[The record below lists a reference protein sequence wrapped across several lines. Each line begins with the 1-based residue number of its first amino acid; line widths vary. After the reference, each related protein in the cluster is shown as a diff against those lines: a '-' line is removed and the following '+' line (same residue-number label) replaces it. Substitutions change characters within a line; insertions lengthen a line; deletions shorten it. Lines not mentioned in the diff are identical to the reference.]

1 MLVVQ
6 ATPDQPIYNML
17 IRLAKG
23 RGQTDSPSDFVY
35 PIHFWGGGGANR
47 PTRWSLLLPFGLHW
61 WSSHQIYETWQYLRS
76 YDDPFH
82 ISLIGLCLCHNKA
95 ASIWKTWSR
104 LQSSTFCGS
113 DLGVGRE
120 KGLSCQTV
128 DNAGNKDLFGCPQWS
143 WLRKDPSLWII
154 FVTKECFIS
163 ARYEKEYSR
172 HDKWED
178 NEDVFGCAQW
188 V

>member
-1 MLVVQ
+1 MHRHESMKAVLYQ
-6 ATPDQPIYNML
+6 AKHPLIPCGWSKRPLTNRYIICWSDWPREGVKQIHPLILFTPYISEE
-17 IRLAKG
+17 G
-23 RGQTDSPSDFVY
+23 R
-35 PIHFWGGGGANR
+35 GGANR

-95 ASIWKTWSR
+95 ASICKTWSR

-120 KGLSCQTV
+120 KGLSWQTV
-128 DNAGNKDLFGCPQWS
+128 DNAGNKDLFGCSQWS
-143 WLRKDPSLWII
+143 WLRKDP
-154 FVTKECFIS
+154 F
-163 ARYEKEYSR
+163 
-172 HDKWED
+172 
-178 NEDVFGCAQW
+178 FG
-188 V
+188 